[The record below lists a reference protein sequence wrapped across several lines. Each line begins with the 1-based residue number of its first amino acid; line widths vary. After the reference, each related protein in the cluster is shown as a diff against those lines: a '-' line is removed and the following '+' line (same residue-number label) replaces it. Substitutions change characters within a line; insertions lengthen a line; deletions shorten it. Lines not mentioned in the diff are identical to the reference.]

1 MKNILDTA
9 LCMLNDRHIEE
20 AATYTPQTKTI
31 SFKKILPIAVC
42 FVLVVVSAFAV
53 KDYFS
58 PVVTTV
64 SLTIITSGD
73 YITTADTNTTVAGVI
88 DESTAVACAPEITST
103 TTPTT
108 VPATTSAGTVKISL
122 FCTTP
127 MKDYTGWE
135 NIPFDGFYHC
145 INIGDDYYYAAYVSE
160 PDAYTD
166 EPLAKEKLGK
176 LLYEFN
182 RSDYRFEING
192 SSDFTVEVYEINGY
206 SKEEA
211 VAVGRKDG
219 LMKGYYAYY
228 RTTNEE

>member
-1 MKNILDTA
+1 MKDLLNDA
-9 LCMLNDRHIEE
+9 LSEINDRHIEE
-20 AATYTPQTKTI
+20 AATYAPQTKTI
-31 SFKKILPIAVC
+31 NWRKLLPVAAC
-42 FVLVVVSAFAV
+42 FVLVIVGAFTV
-53 KDYFS
+53 KNYFAPDVIQTTTDNFVAPDS
-58 PVVTTV
+58 P
-64 SLTIITSGD
+64 
-73 YITTADTNTTVAGVI
+73 YTTVAGVT
-88 DESTAVACAPEITST
+88 DESTTVAY
-103 TTPTT
+103 
-108 VPATTSAGTVKISL
+108 VPPGNVTAESTTSAGITVIRL

-135 NIPFDGFYHC
+135 NIPFNGFYHC
-145 INIGDDYYYAAYVSE
+145 INIGDDYYYAAYVSD